1 MASDF
6 DNLQDNQPPEDLYGA
21 DVLRGVSPSLAN
33 GDMWKALSDRFFA
46 YLPPRLEKSEKA
58 EQELAAR
65 EQVDMTLNPQE
76 DRTNA
81 EQDITEKTQ
90 ERQAAE
96 TIESKQAD
104 SGETHPTATRPA
116 GNTRSN
122 QHPAPSPHL
131 EDLAVTNLTNRHLL
145 GVYRHLERRLERK
158 IDQAKAETLSAKD
171 VERLL
176 DNHLKQVH
184 GLLDKYFAEREA
196 PTPAKSWRQRLGD
209 YKQGLADRME
219 RLKNQADRRMK
230 AVKAAP
236 GRLKMV
242 LQDKLIDG
250 FISLNGRIAT
260 HADAAAKRVALHRSV
275 PKGPPRP
282 GDEWIAEAYRLNY
295 QKIVFNDFVGREYYP
310 IDKQALA
317 AGDAMFSPDARFQLR
332 REALNTWLKQGPV
345 LGHGE
350 PGEREAEQFRQYLI
364 KRDAALETPPAS
376 LAKRQAFLDQ
386 DLGDNASDI
395 RTLREQI
402 QAKDTALTPDREAP
416 PSYTLPPRSKAHPSV
431 SNNRAAAAEHIL

>member
-33 GDMWKALSDRFFA
+33 EDMWKAFSDRFFA

-81 EQDITEKTQ
+81 EQVTAEKTQ
-90 ERQAAE
+90 GRQAE
-96 TIESKQAD
+96 TIKSKQAD
-104 SGETHPTATRPA
+104 SGETHPTATWPA

-122 QHPAPSPHL
+122 QRPAPSPHL
-131 EDLAVTNLTNRHLL
+131 EDLAVANLTNRHLL

-209 YKQGLADRME
+209 YKQGLVDRME
-219 RLKNQADRRMK
+219 RLKNQADRRLK
-230 AVKAAP
+230 AVKATP
-236 GRLKMV
+236 GQLKTV

-260 HADAAAKRVALHRSV
+260 HADAVAKRVALHRSV

-282 GDEWIAEAYRLNY
+282 GDERIAEAYRLNY

-364 KRDAALETPPAS
+364 KRDAALATSPAS
-376 LAKRQAFLDQ
+376 LTKRQAFLDQ
-386 DLGDNASDI
+386 DLGDCASDVHA
-395 RTLREQI
+395 LRQQI
-402 QAKDTALTPDREAP
+402 STKNETPDREAT

-431 SNNRAAAAEHIL
+431 NNNRAAAAEHIL